1 MPSDRALPAFLSLEK
16 AEKAEALA
24 IAADILGRPAH
35 LLEKDAWVVWT
46 LNTLFTAPFGSHL
59 VFKGG
64 TSLSKAYG
72 IIDRFSEDIDLTYDI
87 TAFIP
92 ELAKATGGRPPS
104 RSQAA
109 KWSQEVRKRLP
120 QWIAETALPAVQA
133 ALKESGLPAS
143 LSADEET
150 LFIDYTPATGGTG
163 YVKPQI
169 VAEFGARS
177 TGEPAQEVSVT
188 CDAAPV
194 LETLTFPVAAVRA
207 MAPERTFWEKAT
219 AVHVFCS
226 GGRNRGRPAFA
237 RHWHDLTKLDAG
249 GYAAQALADRT
260 LASAVA
266 DHKTYFFQEK
276 NEAGAAIDYHAAIK
290 GSLLLVPGGAR
301 LDELRKDYESM
312 IEDGLLNGGADT
324 FDALLK
330 KIKDIE
336 TRANAAAPNTGN

>member
-1 MPSDRALPAFLSLEK
+1 MPSDSALPAFLALEK

-24 IAADILGRPAH
+24 VAADTLGRPAH
-35 LLEKDAWVVWT
+35 LLEKDAWVVCT
-46 LNTLFTAPFGSHL
+46 LNILFTAPFGRHL

-92 ELAKATGGRPPS
+92 ELAKATGGQPPN

-109 KWSQEVRKRLP
+109 KWSQEVRKKLP
-120 QWIAETALPAVQA
+120 RWIVETALPTVQA
-133 ALKESGLPAS
+133 ALKRSGLPAS

-163 YVKPQI
+163 YVKPRV

-177 TGEPAQEVSVT
+177 TGEPAEEVSIT

-194 LETLTFPVAAVRA
+194 LQMLAFPSATVRA
-207 MAPERTFWEKAT
+207 MSPERTFWEKAT

-237 RHWHDLTKLDAG
+237 RHWHDLTKLDDG
-249 GYAAQALADRT
+249 GFAVKALADRG

-266 DHKTYFFQEK
+266 EHKTNFFQEK
-276 NEAGAAIDYHAAIK
+276 NESGAAIDYHTAIK
-290 GSLLLVPGGAR
+290 GSLLLVPVGSR

-312 IEDGLLNGGADT
+312 INDGLLNSDADT
-324 FDALLK
+324 FDRLLK

-336 TRANAAAPNTGN
+336 TRANAAAPKAGH